1 MSEGPPPRLNPRL
14 VGPAGDPLGPRY
26 VPPPRRPGAQQST
39 VSIPPQRPAQR
50 PASASKAKEP
60 KQSRLYKETRAP
72 IVGHISEQDVINSD
86 QHLALQHARY
96 MRQMQE
102 EHRKAAMDAA
112 NARLVERQNAMRQ
125 SLRQKHLAQ
134 RTAALPG
141 TAFFDAGGHN

>member
-1 MSEGPPPRLNPRL
+1 MP
-14 VGPAGDPLGPRY
+14 
-26 VPPPRRPGAQQST
+26 
-39 VSIPPQRPAQR
+39 R
-50 PASASKAKEP
+50 PASARKTPS
-60 KQSRLYKETRAP
+60 QSRLFRERQEP
-72 IVGHISEQDVINSD
+72 VVGHISAEDVINSD

-102 EHRKAAMDAA
+102 EHRKAALEAA